1 VPLTGAQVAV
11 LNGSALFVREGM
23 KGGHFSE
30 VLQHCNTRSLAME
43 IRDCPL
49 REIVRLRHTT
59 VKHHLDDLRT
69 LFIFASKNR
78 GFANTT
84 DGGTRLSRENGRNEW
99 RPYRVDERIKIHWIT
114 AVKSSTTPSRCRA
127 RTSNVRPM
135 HSAGSICRNA
145 AARYARRG
153 SAVRRAA
160 QYGSTRFRRHH

>member
-1 VPLTGAQVAV
+1 VPVISTDDPFDVAAWGTRAADQPSQPEMTRSR
-11 LNGSALFVREGM
+11 LVREGM

-78 GFANTT
+78 GFWEHNRRR
-84 DGGTRLSRENGRNEW
+84 D
-99 RPYRVDERIKIHWIT
+99 P
-114 AVKSSTTPSRCRA
+114 VKPQKQA
-127 RTSNVRPM
+127 E
-135 HSAGSICRNA
+135 
-145 AARYARRG
+145 
-153 SAVRRAA
+153 
-160 QYGSTRFRRHH
+160 

>member
-59 VKHHLDDLRT
+59 VKHHLYDLRT
-69 LFIFASKNR
+69 LFIFASQNR
-78 GFANTT
+78 GFGNTT
-84 DGGTRLSRENGRNEW
+84 DGGTRLSRKNGHNQW
-99 RPYRVDERIKIHWIT
+99 RPYTVDERIKIH
-114 AVKSSTTPSRCRA
+114 
-127 RTSNVRPM
+127 
-135 HSAGSICRNA
+135 
-145 AARYARRG
+145 
-153 SAVRRAA
+153 
-160 QYGSTRFRRHH
+160 

>member
-1 VPLTGAQVAV
+1 MPLTGAQVAV

-23 KGGHFSE
+23 KGSHFSE

-78 GFANTT
+78 GFGNTT
-84 DGGTRLSRENGRNEW
+84 DGGTRLSRKNGRNQNPLD
-99 RPYRVDERIKIHWIT
+99 R
-114 AVKSSTTPSRCRA
+114 SS
-127 RTSNVRPM
+127 
-135 HSAGSICRNA
+135 
-145 AARYARRG
+145 
-153 SAVRRAA
+153 
-160 QYGSTRFRRHH
+160 